1 MCGIIGKIGK
11 VNCMKDV
18 LEGLKKLEYRG
29 YDSAGVAVFTDE
41 GVKRVRAVG
50 NISALEEKLA
60 GTDLDGRLAVGHS
73 RWATNGN
80 VTEKNAH
87 PHRAGRFTVV
97 HNGIIENA
105 AALKTAYFENDAFE
119 SDTDT
124 EVAAK
129 LLDKFYDGDVGRA
142 IRQTQR
148 LLTGSWALGILC
160 DDCPD
165 TLFAAANGSPLLVV
179 KTESGCYIASDAG
192 AVPDAVEVTK
202 VENREYAAVTAGGY
216 TIFNENGDALQ
227 KAPLAAAAGALS
239 LDKGGYDHYM
249 MSEIMQQPEAVRRT
263 IEALPDGDLLGGAKE
278 IRLIACGSA
287 YHAGLVGARL
297 FEAVR
302 RIPARAEIASEFRYA
317 DPIIGRDTLCIF
329 ISQSGETADTL
340 AALRLAKEKGAPTLS
355 IVNVPGSAIATESD
369 RVILTQA
376 GREIA
381 VATTKAYS
389 AQLAVFYALALGKTE
404 ALGRLPEAIYTA
416 IAENDGKCR
425 RLAERIAGCR
435 NIFFIGRQLDNA
447 VSQEGS
453 LKMKEIS
460 YLNSQAYAAGEL
472 KHGTI
477 SLVEPGSPV
486 IATVTD
492 PAILSKTMSNL
503 HEVKAR
509 GAFTVVITTRALAP
523 GLEADVTLTVP
534 DVGPLLAPSVA
545 VIPMQLMSYYT
556 AKALGC
562 EIDKPRN
569 LAKSVTVE

>member
-1 MCGIIGKIGK
+1 M
-11 VNCMKDV
+11 
-18 LEGLKKLEYRG
+18 
-29 YDSAGVAVFTDE
+29 
-41 GVKRVRAVG
+41 
-50 NISALEEKLA
+50 
-60 GTDLDGRLAVGHS
+60 
-73 RWATNGN
+73 
-80 VTEKNAH
+80 
-87 PHRAGRFTVV
+87 
-97 HNGIIENA
+97 
-105 AALKTAYFENDAFE
+105 
-119 SDTDT
+119 
-124 EVAAK
+124 
-129 LLDKFYDGDVGRA
+129 
-142 IRQTQR
+142 
-148 LLTGSWALGILC
+148 
-160 DDCPD
+160 
-165 TLFAAANGSPLLVV
+165 
-179 KTESGCYIASDAG
+179 
-192 AVPDAVEVTK
+192 
-202 VENREYAAVTAGGY
+202 
-216 TIFNENGDALQ
+216 
-227 KAPLAAAAGALS
+227 
-239 LDKGGYDHYM
+239 
-249 MSEIMQQPEAVRRT
+249 
-263 IEALPDGDLLGGAKE
+263 
-278 IRLIACGSA
+278 
-287 YHAGLVGARL
+287 
-297 FEAVR
+297 
-302 RIPARAEIASEFRYA
+302 
-317 DPIIGRDTLCIF
+317 
-329 ISQSGETADTL
+329 
-340 AALRLAKEKGAPTLS
+340 
-355 IVNVPGSAIATESD
+355 NVPGNAIATESD

-389 AQLAVFYALALGKTE
+389 AQLAVFYALALGKSE
-404 ALGRLPEAIYTA
+404 ALSRLPEAIYTA

-492 PAILSKTMSNL
+492 PAILSNL

-509 GAFTVVITTRALAP
+509 GAFTIVITTRALAP